1 MWDVEEDAVHTTNTS
16 GPKRAFL
23 IGVISMAGSA
33 VLMGLSPSPARAQHE
48 AQAATAEPLAAPAT
62 AAQGKEIV
70 FDRAKGNCLACHA
83 IDDGESPGNIGPP
96 LVLMQTRFPDR
107 AKLRAQIWDSTVANP
122 ESIMPPFGKHGI
134 LTGEEIDKIVAYL
147 LTL

>member
-1 MWDVEEDAVHTTNTS
+1 MIRLRRHVLNA
-16 GPKRAFL
+16 
-23 IGVISMAGSA
+23 A
-33 VLMGLSPSPARAQHE
+33 VLMGSL
-48 AQAATAEPLAAPAT
+48 AATGIGST
-62 AAQGKEIV
+62 AFADALEEGKAIS